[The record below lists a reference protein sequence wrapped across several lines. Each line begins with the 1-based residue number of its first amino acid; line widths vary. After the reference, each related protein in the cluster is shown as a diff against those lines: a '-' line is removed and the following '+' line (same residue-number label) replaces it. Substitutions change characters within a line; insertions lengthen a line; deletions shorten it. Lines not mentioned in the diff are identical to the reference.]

1 MKRIRVLA
9 VCALVA
15 GSGCASARGP
25 GVPVPAAPAPSGG
38 TLVMPATDEPGA
50 AVLLA
55 AYLLGRGWTVR
66 LADATLVE
74 ARRGDERVTLEPL
87 LDPAG
92 LDRLVISRSWPPATP
107 ADPGPLAEFA
117 LELNEILNVGQFRA
131 ASEGLVFQA
140 SLPFLDALEPLLLDA
155 FLAYTGEVKEA
166 VLRVQGDRELLAPV
180 ESGSG
185 SR

>member
-1 MKRIRVLA
+1 MLA

-25 GVPVPAAPAPSGG
+25 GVPVPATPAPAPSGG
-38 TLVMPATDEPGA
+38 TLAMPATDEPGA

-92 LDRLVISRSWPPATP
+92 LDRLVISRSWPPAAT

-131 ASEGLVFQA
+131 GSEGLVFQA

-155 FLAYTGEVKEA
+155 FLAYTAEVKEA
-166 VLRVQGDRELLAPV
+166 VLRVQGDRVLLAPV

>member
-1 MKRIRVLA
+1 MNRLRVLA
-9 VCALVA
+9 VCVLV
-15 GSGCASARGP
+15 GNSGCASPRGTVPP
-25 GVPVPAAPAPSGG
+25 GPAPPAGV
-38 TLVMPATDEPGA
+38 LVMPTDEPGA

-74 ARRGDERVTLEPL
+74 ARRGDEMVHLEPL

-92 LDRLVISRSWPPATP
+92 LDRLVISRTWPPAAP
-107 ADPGPLAEFA
+107 ADDARLAHFA
-117 LELNEILNVGQFRA
+117 LELNETLNVGQFRVE
-131 ASEGLVFQA
+131 SGGLVFQA
-140 SLPFLDALEPLLLDA
+140 SLPFLDALEPRLLDA

-166 VLRVQGDRELLAPV
+166 VLRVQGGRALLAPV
-180 ESGSG
+180 ESGSA